1 MTPTIFIVRGIQVK
15 KSNIMSKVEDFLTTE
30 EEQEIVEAI
39 RVAEKNTSGEI
50 RVHLEKTT
58 ELDPFDRALEVFNE
72 LKMDETQLK
81 NGVLIYL
88 AVKDKTFVICGDQ
101 GINEIVEND
110 FWDSTKDVM
119 VAHFKNG
126 NFKQGLIDG
135 VLRAGE
141 ELKKHF
147 PWSEDDTNELSNE
160 ISKG

>member
-1 MTPTIFIVRGIQVK
+1 
-15 KSNIMSKVEDFLTTE
+15 MSKVKYFLTKE
-30 EEQEIVEAI
+30 EEQEIIEAI
-39 RVAEKNTSGEI
+39 VVSEKNTSGEI

-58 ELDPFDRALEVFNE
+58 ALDPYDRAMEVFNE
-72 LKMDETQLK
+72 LKMDQTQLK
-81 NGVLIYL
+81 NGVLIYM
-88 AVKDKTFVICGDQ
+88 AVEDKTFVICGDQ
-101 GINEIVEND
+101 GINDIVKND
-110 FWDSTKDVM
+110 FWDSTKDIM

-135 VLRAGE
+135 ILRAGE